1 MNSQER
7 SARMDELLKQAGI
20 NVRRVTCLGAFV
32 HVDSYKSTTC
42 NCAASSAA
50 WVPPRFTPAKVATW
64 TASTATASSRASP
77 NNCSST
83 GEQR

>member
-32 HVDSYKSTTC
+32 HVDSYKKYDLQLRGIFGRMGV
-42 NCAASSAA
+42 ASVHASEGRHMDGVDGYRIVA
-50 WVPPRFTPAKVATW
+50 RFA
-64 TASTATASSRASP
+64 
-77 NNCSST
+77 
-83 GEQR
+83 